1 MGNKTA
7 DVLSCR
13 VMLLSI
19 MNVEV
24 TGFER
29 LKEEY
34 ESYLEFEEIYMT
46 LRDENNCI
54 VDGYHLQKRYLFR
67 DNKFCILK
75 TSVREFLI
83 WEIHVGG
90 FLGHFE
96 RNKTIEEVERSFF
109 F

>member
-19 MNVEV
+19 ISVEV

-54 VDGYHLQKRYLFR
+54 VDGYHLQKVYLFR
-67 DNKFCILK
+67 DNKLCILK
-75 TSVREFLI
+75 TSVREFFI

-90 FLGHFE
+90 LLGHFE
-96 RNKTIEEVERSFF
+96 RNKTIEEVKRSFF